1 VRIAVLVLL
10 LAACGGAATQT
21 AKSRATTGGI
31 AGLAR
36 DHDSG
41 DPVAKAEIRVRA
53 SGEFK
58 PLATV
63 SSDRGLFDI
72 QQLSP
77 GRYTLSALFAG
88 QPVEV
93 TNIEV
98 RAGEITMVDVNFTLG
113 RPEPLQYDYNSKGAE
128 IDRYRPKS
136 LATKPIALIEGTV
149 NDTQTRQRVPGA
161 VITAVQDNN
170 VQTTQQTVSDDHGRY
185 RFEEVRPGIYAIS
198 AYYSIGGRAQIEVR
212 RSGIEV
218 DRAEAVVVPL
228 WIEMQR

>member
-1 VRIAVLVLL
+1 MRIAIFILA
-10 LAACGGAATQT
+10 LAACSGAASQT
-21 AKSRATTGGI
+21 KARPTTGGI
-31 AGLAR
+31 AGLAL

-53 SGEFK
+53 SGQFE
-58 PLATV
+58 PLRTV

-72 QQLSP
+72 QKLQP
-77 GRYTLSALFAG
+77 GRYTLSASFAG

-93 TNIEV
+93 TNIDV
-98 RAGEITMVDVNFTLG
+98 RAGEITMVDVTFTLG
-113 RPEPLQYDYNSKGAE
+113 RPEPLHYDNNVKGAE

-136 LATKPIALIEGTV
+136 LAASSAAQIEGTV
-149 NDTQTRQRVPGA
+149 NDSQTRQRVPGA
-161 VITAVQDNN
+161 VITAVHENN
-170 VQTTQQTVSDDHGRY
+170 ELTTQQTVSDDHGRY
-185 RFEEVRPGIYAIS
+185 RFEAMHPGVYSIS

-218 DRAEAVVVPL
+218 AGSEAVVVPL

>member
-1 VRIAVLVLL
+1 
-10 LAACGGAATQT
+10 
-21 AKSRATTGGI
+21 
-31 AGLAR
+31 
-36 DHDSG
+36 
-41 DPVAKAEIRVRA
+41 
-53 SGEFK
+53 
-58 PLATV
+58 
-63 SSDRGLFDI
+63 
-72 QQLSP
+72 
-77 GRYTLSALFAG
+77 
-88 QPVEV
+88 
-93 TNIEV
+93 
-98 RAGEITMVDVNFTLG
+98 MVDVNFTLG

-149 NDTQTRQRVPGA
+149 NDMQTRQRVPGA

-170 VQTTQQTVSDDHGRY
+170 AQTTQQTVSDDFGRY